1 MVLGDT
7 AGLKFRY
14 SHMIGD
20 GQTHFIVGVYIN
32 ATHYQD
38 CQELN
43 PWKVEFVGE
52 FYHNDFFDRK
62 LFGAPFGSKS
72 EVEMKMADVLR
83 DFNVPDVSSNNN
95 FAEWES

>member
-20 GQTHFIVGVYIN
+20 GQTHLIVGVYIN

-38 CQELN
+38 CQEMVPGRLN
-43 PWKVEFVGE
+43 LWG
-52 FYHNDFFDRK
+52 
-62 LFGAPFGSKS
+62 
-72 EVEMKMADVLR
+72 
-83 DFNVPDVSSNNN
+83 N
-95 FAEWES
+95 FTI